1 MQSAV
6 HFPCINQLVQ
16 IYVPFYFHIAMNLWH
31 VCQFF
36 SANLSIIS
44 ETTKK
49 KVEILRFQDSHL
61 IIYIMMWLLALDDV
75 AVLFLAEGF
84 ETEGVVRVVEVG
96 GGVDGLAVDAR
107 LEV

>member
-1 MQSAV
+1 MCAIHHRYWVMALEHACPRCS
-6 HFPCINQLVQ
+6 L
-16 IYVPFYFHIAMNLWH
+16 
-31 VCQFF
+31 
-36 SANLSIIS
+36 IS

-61 IIYIMMWLLALDDV
+61 IIYIVMWLLALDDV

-84 ETEGVVRVVEVG
+84 EAEGVVRVVEVG

>member
-1 MQSAV
+1 M
-6 HFPCINQLVQ
+6 Q

-44 ETTKK
+44 EATKK
-49 KVEILRFQDSHL
+49 KAEILKSQDFHL
-61 IIYIMMWLLALDDV
+61 IICIVMWLLALDDV

-84 ETEGVVRVVEVG
+84 EAEGVVRVVEVG
-96 GGVDGLAVDAR
+96 GGVDGLAVDDH
-107 LEV
+107 

>member
-1 MQSAV
+1 MQSR
-6 HFPCINQLVQ
+6 LVRVGTVLQ
-16 IYVPFYFHIAMNLWH
+16 CTFFH
-31 VCQFF
+31 
-36 SANLSIIS
+36 

-49 KVEILRFQDSHL
+49 KAEILRFQDSHL
-61 IIYIMMWLLALDDV
+61 IIYIMMWLPALDDV

-84 ETEGVVRVVEVG
+84 EAEGVVRVVEVG

>member
-1 MQSAV
+1 ML
-6 HFPCINQLVQ
+6 FL
-16 IYVPFYFHIAMNLWH
+16 L
-31 VCQFF
+31 
-36 SANLSIIS
+36 ANLSIIS

-61 IIYIMMWLLALDDV
+61 IINIMMWLLALDDV

-84 ETEGVVRVVEVG
+84 EAEGVVRVVEVG

>member
-1 MQSAV
+1 MGYPHTPGAV
-6 HFPCINQLVQ
+6 RHEQPKILYLNYNVRCLLPSVRIAGVFMLFL
-16 IYVPFYFHIAMNLWH
+16 IYM
-31 VCQFF
+31 
-36 SANLSIIS
+36 
-44 ETTKK
+44 T
-49 KVEILRFQDSHL
+49 
-61 IIYIMMWLLALDDV
+61 MWLLALDDV

>member
-1 MQSAV
+1 MY
-6 HFPCINQLVQ
+6 L
-16 IYVPFYFHIAMNLWH
+16 
-31 VCQFF
+31 
-36 SANLSIIS
+36 LSRNDQ
-44 ETTKK
+44 E

-84 ETEGVVRVVEVG
+84 EAEGVVRVVKVG

>member
-1 MQSAV
+1 MY
-6 HFPCINQLVQ
+6 L
-16 IYVPFYFHIAMNLWH
+16 
-31 VCQFF
+31 
-36 SANLSIIS
+36 LSRNDQ
-44 ETTKK
+44 E

-84 ETEGVVRVVEVG
+84 EAEGVVRVVEVG